1 MINKP
6 WIVHSLTHTL
16 PPSLTEIFLASWFGL
31 TAMYRG
37 DVSLLDTSAH
47 APNPQIMINMATMYA
62 SKDLV
67 GLLVNQRIAK
77 TTVVHHI
84 CVFMAYLYVLRWA
97 GRLAAVRCFETE
109 IFSIFQHP
117 H

>member
-1 MINKP
+1 MA
-6 WIVHSLTHTL
+6 VH
-16 PPSLTEIFLASWFGL
+16 
-31 TAMYRG
+31 RG
-37 DVSLLDTSAH
+37 DVSIVDTRKH
-47 APNPQIMINMATMYA
+47 APNPQIMLNMATMYA

-77 TTVVHHI
+77 TTVVHHL

-97 GRLAAVRCFETE
+97 GRLAALRCFETE